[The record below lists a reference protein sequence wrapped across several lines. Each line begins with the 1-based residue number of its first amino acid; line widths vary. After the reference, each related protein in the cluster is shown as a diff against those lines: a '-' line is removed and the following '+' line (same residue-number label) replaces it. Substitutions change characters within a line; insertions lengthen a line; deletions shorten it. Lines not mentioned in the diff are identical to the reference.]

1 MHVYANQFMW
11 SGFMD
16 LSPPPVLSTQV
27 AMACEKQLAV
37 QHKLAPVDVSRVQ
50 EGLNGWLTTVLALR
64 IRHIQFTE
72 NFVFLLE

>member
-1 MHVYANQFMW
+1 MELFARESLRRHA
-11 SGFMD
+11 
-16 LSPPPVLSTQV
+16 VLTERIRTEV